1 MQAANRAAEAVP
13 DFAALRALVDATLL
27 PGFLVT
33 YKEGEP
39 DRPPT
44 KAQSLDIT
52 RYLAQ
57 VGYSARD
64 IRALRAQRQDPVVA
78 FVKQNGFSTPE
89 NRALLA
95 QEVVIAEIVDVD
107 TKALLGD
114 GKRTTV
120 RLKVVEGL
128 KGDLKP
134 GEDAQVR
141 LISGFDPDGTFQQA
155 NDEPIAIEG
164 LPGSLAKGSR
174 WMLHLSEGA
183 YAHGALLARG
193 QAPAP
198 TGSLRM
204 FGLANT
210 AFPVTGDGF
219 GMIYVQESPGKLS
232 EIRAKLAPVDRAW
245 DAATKANG
253 APLMRRKV
261 Q

>member
-1 MQAANRAAEAVP
+1 MP
-13 DFAALRALVDATLL
+13 L

-44 KAQSLDIT
+44 KAQSLEIT
-52 RYLAQ
+52 RYLALM
-57 VGYSARD
+57 GYSVRD
-64 IRALRAQRQDPVVA
+64 IRALRAQGQDPVVA

-107 TKALLGD
+107 TRALLGD

-134 GEDAQVR
+134 GEEAQMR
-141 LISGFDPDGTFQQA
+141 LISGLDPDGKFQQA

-164 LPGSLAKGSR
+164 LPGGLTKGSR

-183 YAHGALLARG
+183 YAHAARLAG
-193 QAPAP
+193 SQASAP

-210 AFPVTGDGF
+210 AFPVSGDGF
-219 GMIYVQESPGKLS
+219 GMIYVEESPGKLS

-245 DAATKANG
+245 DAATKANST
-253 APLMRRKV
+253 PLMRRKV
-261 Q
+261 K